1 MLDQISL
8 NSSSKFNGT
17 KEIGNIKIIPKP
29 EKNKSSRKYESSR
42 DRQNLNLSK
51 SQTGLIG
58 SLMNGQPIDMKL
70 RNGSNTMNSSKNA
83 MNSLIETSKIEI
95 ELNDELNRQAFEKEN
110 PYGHTQKFNMTDY

>member
-1 MLDQISL
+1 
-8 NSSSKFNGT
+8 
-17 KEIGNIKIIPKP
+17 
-29 EKNKSSRKYESSR
+29 
-42 DRQNLNLSK
+42 
-51 SQTGLIG
+51 
-58 SLMNGQPIDMKL
+58 MNGQPIDMKL